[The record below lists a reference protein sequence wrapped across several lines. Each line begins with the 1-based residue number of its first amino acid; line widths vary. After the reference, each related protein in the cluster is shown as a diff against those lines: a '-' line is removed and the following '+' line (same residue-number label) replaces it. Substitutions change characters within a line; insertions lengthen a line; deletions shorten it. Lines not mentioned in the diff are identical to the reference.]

1 MPGPKAFPATCEP
14 GATRG
19 CFRICQPFTR
29 TVAVSFHAKLMS
41 RIVPVL
47 FALLIVPA
55 FALADECCDCKCD
68 HCGCEAQCH
77 KVTRVICEM
86 KDVKVTCY
94 CCREEEIAIPGHSK
108 KCGEV
113 CEPNPCCTSPRP
125 VECEG
130 CACNDCEHKHS
141 WLDCLCGADKCDKR
155 ICWEPKCSGKTR
167 MVNHLIK
174 YEVTKKV
181 PTYKYVVE
189 NCCDQCSNCTSVET
203 AVPPKQL
210 DQPVPAKPAQ
220 GSVKTT
226 STGTTRAVIITSP
239 RAPADM
245 DELATAQVTDQA
257 SPIFLPHAE
266 LPPMATRESQLLENA
281 PWDRLQK

>member
-1 MPGPKAFPATCEP
+1 MSL
-14 GATRG
+14 R
-19 CFRICQPFTR
+19 
-29 TVAVSFHAKLMS
+29 AKLMS
-41 RIVPVL
+41 RFLSIII
-47 FALLIVPA
+47 ALLAPA
-55 FALADECCDCKCD
+55 FAFADECCNCKCD
-68 HCGCEAQCH
+68 HCGCQAECH

-94 CCREEEIAIPGHSK
+94 CCKEQEIAIPGHSK

-113 CEPNPCCTSPRP
+113 CEPNPCCLAPHP
-125 VECEG
+125 AECDG
-130 CACNDCEHKHS
+130 CGCENCEHKRS
-141 WLDCLCGADKCDKR
+141 WLDCLCGDNKCDKR
-155 ICWEPKCSGKTR
+155 TVWEPRCSGRTR
-167 MVNHLIK
+167 TVNKLIK
-174 YEVTKKV
+174 YEVTKQV

-189 NCCDQCSNCTSVET
+189 NCCDHCSCTSIET
-203 AVPPKQL
+203 SVPPKQL

-239 RAPADM
+239 VTPTNM
-245 DELATAQVTDQA
+245 DELATAQVTDYA

-266 LPPMATRESQLLENA
+266 LPPMATRESSLLEDA

>member
-1 MPGPKAFPATCEP
+1 
-14 GATRG
+14 
-19 CFRICQPFTR
+19 
-29 TVAVSFHAKLMS
+29 VSFHAKLLS
-41 RIVPVL
+41 RFVPIL
-47 FALLIVPA
+47 FALLAVPA
-55 FALADECCDCKCD
+55 FAPAEECCNCQCD
-68 HCGCEAQCH
+68 HCGCQAQCH

-125 VECEG
+125 AECEN
-130 CACNDCEHKHS
+130 CNCEKKHS
-141 WLDCLCGADKCDKR
+141 WLDCLCGCDKVDKR
-155 ICWEPKCSGKTR
+155 ICWEPACSGRTR

-189 NCCDQCSNCTSVET
+189 NCCDQCGCTSVET
-203 AVPPKQL
+203 AVPPQQL
-210 DQPVPAKPAQ
+210 DQPVPARPAQ

-226 STGTTRAVIITSP
+226 STGTTRAIIVTEP
-239 RAPADM
+239 LPGVGNN
-245 DELATAQVTDQA
+245 ELATAQVTDQA
-257 SPIFLPHAE
+257 NPIFLPHAG
-266 LPPMATRESQLLENA
+266 LPPTESQASPLLYDAHWN
-281 PWDRLQK
+281 RLQK